1 MKAKKGFVVAS
12 TVFIAINMLIF
23 VAAIVLMFIFKNLI
37 STFIIDQV
45 KMLGTESDFGFW
57 LNTNLIPNITVVLF
71 LIIVILFLMV
81 AAKITFFYHFI
92 NYSRFSIKE
101 FYVRR
106 TRYLTMVIL
115 QFFVIGS
122 TFALLCGLIAIVIQK
137 AIVTPER
144 VNSVLN
150 ETWGQEEELVPGAVK
165 ANANNN
171 KPVVRVGPNARFV
184 ENISQLRDGVR
195 HLHEA
200 KLISDGQRKALIKKI
215 DKLSKDNARKKE
227 MRG

>member
-12 TVFIAINMLIF
+12 TVFVAINLLLF
-23 VAAIVLMFIFKNLI
+23 VAAIVLMFVFKNVI
-37 STFIIDQV
+37 SAFIINQV
-45 KMLGTESDFGFW
+45 KLLGTESDFGFW
-57 LNTNLIPNITVVLF
+57 MNTNIIPNITVVLF
-71 LIIVILFLMV
+71 LIILVLCLMV
-81 AAKITFFYHFI
+81 AAKITFFYHFV

-106 TRYLTMVIL
+106 TRYLTIVIL

-122 TFALLCGLIAIVIQK
+122 IFALLCGLIAIVIQK

-150 ETWGQEEELVPGAVK
+150 ETWGQEEEIVPGVK
-165 ANANNN
+165 VNANNN

-200 KLISDGQRKALIKKI
+200 KLISNGQKNALIKKI

>member
-12 TVFIAINMLIF
+12 TVFVAINMLIF
-23 VAAIVLMFIFKNLI
+23 VAAIVLMFIFKNVI
-37 STFIIDQV
+37 STFIIEQV
-45 KMLGTESDFGFW
+45 KFLGTESDFGFW
-57 LNTNLIPNITVVLF
+57 MNTNLVPNISVVLF
-71 LIIVILFLMV
+71 LVIILLCLML
-81 AAKITFFYHFI
+81 AGKITFFYHFV

-122 TFALLCGLIAIVIQK
+122 VFALICGLIAIVIQK

-150 ETWGQEEELVPGAVK
+150 ETWGQEEEIVPGAK

-171 KPVVRVGPNARFV
+171 KPVVRVGPNAKFV

-200 KLISDGQRKALIKKI
+200 KLISNGQKNALIKKI

>member
-12 TVFIAINMLIF
+12 TVFVAINLLLF
-23 VAAIVLMFIFKNLI
+23 VAAIVLMFVFKNVI
-37 STFIIDQV
+37 SAFIINQV
-45 KMLGTESDFGFW
+45 KLLGTESDFGFW
-57 LNTNLIPNITVVLF
+57 MNTNIIPNITVVLF
-71 LIIVILFLMV
+71 LIILVLCLMV
-81 AAKITFFYHFI
+81 TAKITFFYHFI

-106 TRYLTMVIL
+106 TRYLTIVIL

-122 TFALLCGLIAIVIQK
+122 IFALLCGLIAIVIQK

-150 ETWGQEEELVPGAVK
+150 ETWGQEEEIVPGVK

-200 KLISDGQRKALIKKI
+200 KLISNGQKNALIKKI

>member
-1 MKAKKGFVVAS
+1 MRAKKGFVVAS
-12 TVFIAINMLIF
+12 TVFVAINMLMF
-23 VAAIVLMFIFKNLI
+23 VAAIVLMFVFKNII
-37 STFIIDQV
+37 STFIINQV
-45 KMLGTESDFGFW
+45 KMLGTESDLGFW
-57 LNTNLIPNITVVLF
+57 VNTNLIPNITIVLF
-71 LIIVILFLMV
+71 LIIVVLFLML
-81 AAKITFFYHFI
+81 AGKITFFYHFV

-122 TFALLCGLIAIVIQK
+122 VFALLCGLIAIVIQK

-150 ETWGQEEELVPGAVK
+150 ETWGQEEEMIPGVK

-200 KLISDGQRKALIKKI
+200 KLISNGQKNALIKKI

>member
-12 TVFIAINMLIF
+12 TVFVAINLLLF
-23 VAAIVLMFIFKNLI
+23 VAAIVLMFVFKNVI
-37 STFIIDQV
+37 SAFIIDQV
-45 KMLGTESDFGFW
+45 KLLGTESDFGFW
-57 LNTNLIPNITVVLF
+57 MNTNIIPNITVVLF
-71 LIIVILFLMV
+71 LIILVLCLMV

-106 TRYLTMVIL
+106 TRYLTIVIL

-122 TFALLCGLIAIVIQK
+122 IFALLCGLIAIVIQK

-150 ETWGQEEELVPGAVK
+150 ETWGQEEEIVPGVK
-165 ANANNN
+165 VNANNN

-200 KLISDGQRKALIKKI
+200 KLISNGQKNALIKKI

>member
-12 TVFIAINMLIF
+12 TVFVAINLLLF
-23 VAAIVLMFIFKNLI
+23 VAAIVLMFVFKNVI
-37 STFIIDQV
+37 SAFIIDQV
-45 KMLGTESDFGFW
+45 KLLGTESDFGFW
-57 LNTNLIPNITVVLF
+57 MNTNIIPNITVVLF
-71 LIIVILFLMV
+71 LIILVLCLMV
-81 AAKITFFYHFI
+81 AAKITFFYHFV

-106 TRYLTMVIL
+106 TRYLTIVIL

-122 TFALLCGLIAIVIQK
+122 IFALLCGLIAIVIQK

-150 ETWGQEEELVPGAVK
+150 ETWGQEEEIVPGVK
-165 ANANNN
+165 VNANNN

-200 KLISDGQRKALIKKI
+200 KLISNGQKNALIKKI

>member
-12 TVFIAINMLIF
+12 TVFVAINLLMF
-23 VAAIVLMFIFKNLI
+23 VAAIVLMFVFKNVI
-37 STFIIDQV
+37 SAFIINQV
-45 KMLGTESDFGFW
+45 KLLGTESDFGFW
-57 LNTNLIPNITVVLF
+57 MNTNIIPNITVVLF
-71 LIIVILFLMV
+71 LIILILCLMV
-81 AAKITFFYHFI
+81 AGKITFFYHFI

-122 TFALLCGLIAIVIQK
+122 IFALICGLIAIVIQK

-150 ETWGQEEELVPGAVK
+150 ETWGQEEEIVPGVK

-200 KLISDGQRKALIKKI
+200 KLISNGQKNALIKKI